1 MADVFLF
8 FSRTRKREREIG
20 FEVLL
25 HDIAGL
31 HGKPG
36 VVFAVIAVRDSVAG
50 TLTKSSRYKYLSHYT
65 SRGVLTV
72 YDTFVEY

>member
-8 FSRTRKREREIG
+8 FSRARKGEREIG

-25 HDIAGL
+25 HDIASL

-36 VVFAVIAVRDSVAG
+36 VVFAVIAVRDSVA
-50 TLTKSSRYKYLSHYT
+50 L
-65 SRGVLTV
+65 
-72 YDTFVEY
+72 